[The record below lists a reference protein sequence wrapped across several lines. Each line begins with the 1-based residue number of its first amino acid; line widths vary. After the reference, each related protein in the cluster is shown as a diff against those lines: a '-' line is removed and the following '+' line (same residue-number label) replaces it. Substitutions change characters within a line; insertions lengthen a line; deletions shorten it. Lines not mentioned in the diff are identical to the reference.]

1 MMNIQ
6 NWPTITFTF
15 SIPENTE
22 KKVSIGAYSKKYGI
36 FLDWGDGVVIK
47 AMGGSALQHTYTSA
61 NITRTITITIKGDLR
76 CLNLGSLEI
85 TSLHTEQHPILQE
98 LYIASKVITTLDVS
112 KSPSLTRL
120 GVASYSMN
128 GNLTALDVSNCTQ
141 LNTLNCQSN
150 ALTTLDVSNC
160 TQLINLY
167 CWGNALSSLD
177 LSYNLLLEELLCYN
191 NPFTKMDD
199 NTGTP
204 ILQKIGGIDGYMRSI
219 RNYQLGKVAG
229 DYDFTNYSFKTDTCD
244 LAVETDGIVDVN
256 EYINRKHLYSTNWN
270 NNGINSWSIK
280 ASLVRVHT
288 ADGKIISDKKSFYD
302 RIASI
307 VAEENLYDYPQLCKI
322 LTPAFDLRQTRD
334 NYATHKILLCDSG
347 NNSLWQNG
355 RGTFGVETPI
365 NHISWVPTK
374 DIYKNYVTTPVFYCR
389 VVVRPNATF
398 YITVISSR
406 YTAYDNKQ
414 RAICNAGELSVTNG
428 AEIISNS
435 YNDLTNQTEY
445 VIKFDI
451 VNPIN
456 SVYYAHFLYLYEDK
470 YPTAADP
477 YETRIISFEKVKE

>member
-1 MMNIQ
+1 M
-6 NWPTITFTF
+6 
-15 SIPENTE
+15 
-22 KKVSIGAYSKKYGI
+22 
-36 FLDWGDGVVIK
+36 
-47 AMGGSALQHTYTSA
+47 TYLS
-61 NITRTITITIKGDLR
+61 
-76 CLNLGSLEI
+76 C
-85 TSLHTEQHPILQE
+85 
-98 LYIASKVITTLDVS
+98 ASNS
-112 KSPSLTRL
+112 
-120 GVASYSMN
+120 
-128 GNLTALDVSNCTQ
+128 LTALDVSHCTQ
-141 LNTLNCQSN
+141 LITLNCQSN
-150 ALTTLDVSNC
+150 ALTALDVSNC

-167 CWGNALSSLD
+167 CWGNALTSLD
-177 LSYNLLLEELLCYN
+177 LSYNPLLEELLCNN
-191 NPFTKMDD
+191 NPFTKIDD
-199 NTGTP
+199 NTGTL
-204 ILQKIGGIDGYMRSI
+204 ILQKIGGIDGNMRSI

-256 EYINRKHLYSTNWN
+256 EYINRKHLYSKDWI

-288 ADGKIISDKKSFYD
+288 EDGKIISDKKSFYD

-355 RGTFGVETPI
+355 RGTFGLEVPT

-451 VNPIN
+451 VNPVN
-456 SVYYAHFLYLYEDK
+456 SSYYGHHFYLYEDK

-477 YETRIISFEKVKE
+477 YETRILSFEEVKE